1 MVEHAVPKTKKQ
13 PYRIVVEDNT
23 DQLILVFF
31 KVFGDSITKQ
41 FPVGAEKIISGK
53 IEIFNG
59 QLQMSHPDYVVDAA
73 RPEQMPLIETVYPL
87 TASVTNKMLNK
98 QIFQALERVP
108 DLPEWQD
115 ERFVAK
121 QKWPSFK
128 DALWTAHHPQN
139 FADIEPN
146 APARRRLAYDELLA
160 NQLSLAVVR
169 GRLKV
174 QKGRSLINNGK
185 LKEKLRQILPFALT
199 AAQQRVIAEIE
210 SDLFSDYRMSR
221 LLQGDVGSGKTIV
234 ALMTM
239 LNAVECGLQAAIMA
253 PTEILAQQH
262 AETIAELCAA
272 IGVRTA
278 LLTSNV
284 KGKARKL
291 LLEKLA
297 NGNIDILIGTHA
309 LFTEDVAFKD
319 LAYVI
324 VDEQHRFGVKQRLN
338 LSQKGNLCDVLV
350 MTATPIPRTLVLT
363 QFGDMEYSKIDELPA
378 GRKPVAT
385 TVMPLSKINNVVEA
399 LARKLQTGTQAY
411 WVCPLVEES
420 EKIDLS
426 AATERF
432 ETLQKIFGDKVG
444 LVHGKMKEAEKNA
457 VMEQFKQGRLKLL
470 VSTTVIEVGVNV
482 PNATIMV
489 IEHAERFGLAQ
500 LHQLRGRIKRGSEAG
515 SCILMY
521 GYPLST
527 VAHERLNTMKA
538 TEDGFLIAEEDL
550 KLRGGGEILGTRQSG
565 FNNFKI
571 ADLSVHSDLL
581 LTASKD
587 AALALRQDPNLQT
600 PRGQALRTLLYLF
613 EHAALCVELV
623 VLCGEHYRVYA
634 QWLAC
639 VAVFNGYLAFGV
651 GTQVGHLLT
660 LFAYA
665 CQLLQENMRQR
676 DGQRH
681 VFACLVAC
689 VAEHHTLVS
698 GTLFLLFLAADTLID
713 VAALAV
719 DGGEHGARLGL
730 ELVLALGVAYL
741 LDDVAH
747 GLLDVN
753 PSVAGHL
760 AAHHGETGG
769 L

>member
-1 MVEHAVPKTKKQ
+1 MRPSILYPLFAPIDTLTGIGKRYCVLMSNLCGGKVIDLLWHLPSGLIDRRCNVPLSQAADNKIWTGKVRVVEHGVPKTKKQ
-13 PYRIVVEDNT
+13 PYRIVVEDGT

-31 KVFGDSITKQ
+31 KTFGDNLTKQ

-59 QLQMSHPDYVVDAA
+59 NLQMSHPEYVVDAA

-87 TASVTNKMLNK
+87 TAGVTNKMLNK

-115 ERFVAK
+115 ERYLA
-121 QKWPSFK
+121 QQNWTSFK
-128 DALWTAHHPQN
+128 QALWTAHHPQN

-146 APARRRLAYDELLA
+146 TPARRRLAYDELLA
-160 NQLSLAVVR
+160 NQLSLAIVR
-169 GRLKV
+169 GRLKK
-174 QKGRSLINNGK
+174 QKGRALINSGNLKAK
-185 LKEKLRQILPFALT
+185 LLQVLPFELT
-199 AAQQRVIAEIE
+199 TAQKRVIAEIE

-239 LNAVECGLQAAIMA
+239 LNAVECGFQAAIMA
-253 PTEILAQQH
+253 PTEILAEQH
-262 AETIAELCAA
+262 AETIAELCQK

-284 KGKARKL
+284 KGKARKTL
-291 LLEKLA
+291 LSELA
-297 NGNIDILIGTHA
+297 AGNIDILIGTHA
-309 LFTEDVAFKD
+309 LFTEDVTFKD
-319 LAYVI
+319 LAYAI
-324 VDEQHRFGVKQRLN
+324 VDEQHRFGVKQRLS
-338 LSQKGNLCDVLV
+338 LSQKGKLCDVLV

-363 QFGDMEYSKIDELPA
+363 QFGDMEYSQIDELPA

-432 ETLQKIFGDKVG
+432 ESLQKIFGSAVG

-457 VMEQFKQGRLKLL
+457 VMEEFKQGHLKLL

-482 PNATIMV
+482 PNATIMIV
-489 IEHAERFGLAQ
+489 EHAERFGLAQ

-521 GYPLST
+521 GYPLSE
-527 VAHERLNTMKA
+527 VSRSRLNTIKS
-538 TEDGFLIAEEDL
+538 TENGFTIAEEDL
-550 KLRGGGEILGTRQSG
+550 KLRGGGEVLGTRQSG
-565 FNNFKI
+565 FNNFKV
-571 ADLSVHSDLL
+571 ADLSVHGDLL

-587 AALALRQDPNLQT
+587 AALILRQDPNLQT

-613 EHAALCVELV
+613 EQDEAIKT
-623 VLCGEHYRVYA
+623 Y
-634 QWLAC
+634 
-639 VAVFNGYLAFGV
+639 N
-651 GTQVGHLLT
+651 
-660 LFAYA
+660 
-665 CQLLQENMRQR
+665 
-676 DGQRH
+676 
-681 VFACLVAC
+681 
-689 VAEHHTLVS
+689 
-698 GTLFLLFLAADTLID
+698 
-713 VAALAV
+713 
-719 DGGEHGARLGL
+719 
-730 ELVLALGVAYL
+730 
-741 LDDVAH
+741 
-747 GLLDVN
+747 
-753 PSVAGHL
+753 AG
-760 AAHHGETGG
+760 
-769 L
+769 